1 MRNKK
6 RGKRALHGML
16 LASTLCL
23 SIFAVSNLMSILLT
37 AALGQVSVVNELLA
51 VGYLLTAVGTIFVL
65 ARAIYKVD
73 KSAGRI
79 RNKVGW
85 FE

>member
-1 MRNKK
+1 MRSEQHGN
-6 RGKRALHGML
+6 RVLHGIL
-16 LASTLCL
+16 LVSTLCL
-23 SIFAVSNLMSILLT
+23 SIVAVSNLMSILLS
-37 AALGQVSVVNELLA
+37 AALGKVSLVNELLA

-73 KSAGRI
+73 KRAGRI
-79 RNKVGW
+79 RNTVGW

>member
-1 MRNKK
+1 MKAEKHGN
-6 RGKRALHGML
+6 RALHVLL
-16 LASTLCL
+16 LATTLGL
-23 SIFAVSNLMSILLT
+23 SILAVSNLMSILLS
-37 AALGQVSVVNELLA
+37 AALGQVSLMNEMLA

-73 KSAGRI
+73 KKAGRI